1 MNDLT
6 EKLEKFLAE
15 RGETALLRFSL
26 GNAYLADQAE
36 KAAEHL
42 ERAVALD
49 PAYSAAWKL
58 LGRALTACD
67 RIEQARQAYATG
79 IETAEQRG
87 DIQAAK
93 EMRVFLKRLEKA
105 PRPRRDRGE

>member
-1 MNDLT
+1 VSDLT

-26 GNAYLADQAE
+26 GNAYLADHAE
-36 KAAEHL
+36 IAAEHL

-58 LGRALTACD
+58 LGRALASCD
-67 RIEQARQAYATG
+67 RIESARQAYSTG
-79 IETAEQRG
+79 IETAERRG

-105 PRPRRDRGE
+105 PRSRRDR